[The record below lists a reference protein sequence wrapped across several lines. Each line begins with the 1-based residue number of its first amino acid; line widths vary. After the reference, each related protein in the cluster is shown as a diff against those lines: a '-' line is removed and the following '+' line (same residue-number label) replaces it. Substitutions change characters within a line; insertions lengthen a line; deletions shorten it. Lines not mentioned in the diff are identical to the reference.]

1 MELSPWSEGE
11 CVWHNM
17 NMTRTGLM
25 ELNWCS
31 SRGLVHEGV
40 DGITCFDISSFRDLQ
55 KQKIYRTH
63 VTDHQEKRNV
73 HIIHVSNPLF
83 IFCPKTKAKNPLS
96 SWDQLSLLVAFM
108 VGQWGNCCIDTL
120 YGLPNHTYN
129 LPDSR
134 IFTCYHTELTWIPV
148 LFLFP
153 TTRSLVSPTCSWS
166 YSNMSGSV
174 EPEILGLW
182 DGQQRC
188 RGLVGTLDFGL
199 AWDAVSMLRR
209 KQQNQ
214 ILSCPSLVSLIRWDS
229 IYVNMNVSVFCINVS
244 PSWTLNQGSFL

>member
-1 MELSPWSEGE
+1 MWA
-11 CVWHNM
+11 
-17 NMTRTGLM
+17 
-25 ELNWCS
+25 
-31 SRGLVHEGV
+31 
-40 DGITCFDISSFRDLQ
+40 I
-55 KQKIYRTH
+55 
-63 VTDHQEKRNV
+63 
-73 HIIHVSNPLF
+73 
-83 IFCPKTKAKNPLS
+83 
-96 SWDQLSLLVAFM
+96 LSLSFAQKKSKKSLIFVGSAFA
-108 VGQWGNCCIDTL
+108 VGRFHGGPMRKLL
-120 YGLPNHTYN
+120 YWHPLWLPNHTYN